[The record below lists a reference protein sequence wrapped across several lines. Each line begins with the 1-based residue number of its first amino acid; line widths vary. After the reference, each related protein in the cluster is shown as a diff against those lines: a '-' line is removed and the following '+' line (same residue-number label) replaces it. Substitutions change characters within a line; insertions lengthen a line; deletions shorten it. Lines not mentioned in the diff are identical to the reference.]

1 MNTHL
6 QKLHRYPFER
16 LAELKSGVNSPSHLS
31 HISLSIGEPKHPA
44 PDFVKQTLIDHI
56 DTVDRYPTTRGS
68 RELRQAISEWLE
80 KRFDLKLGSLDCET
94 QVLPVCGTREA
105 IFAFT
110 QASVSS
116 DDVAASPL
124 VVAPNPFYQ
133 IYEGAAILAGAQ
145 PYYLDC
151 NPAQSFIPDLSAVPA
166 DVWERCQLLQLCSPG
181 NPTGAVMSLAQMQHA
196 IELADRYDFIVA
208 SDECYSEVYLDESA
222 PPPGLLQACKQM
234 ERNDYSRCV
243 VFHSLSKRS
252 NLPGLRSGFVAG
264 DKELIESFFSY
275 RTYHGCSMSLPVQKA
290 SIAAWQD
297 ENHTIENRALYRHKF
312 NAIKEIL
319 NTCMDFPNPQASFY
333 LWPKTPI
340 DDIDFAQQLFAQ
352 QNVTLLPGQ
361 FLSRSGSHGNPGQN
375 RVRMAL
381 VASTEECVEA
391 ALRIKQFIASIPSTE
406 TRSDA

>member
-1 MNTHL
+1 MNTDL
-6 QKLHRYPFER
+6 SKLHPYPFER
-16 LAELKSGVNSPSHLS
+16 LADLKSGIHPPTHLS

-44 PDFVKQTLIDHI
+44 PDFVKQTLIDNI
-56 DTVDRYPTTRGS
+56 ESIGRYPTTRGTS
-68 RELRQAISEWLE
+68 ELRQAISEWLE
-80 KRFDLKLGSLDCET
+80 KRFDLKLGSIDYDT

-110 QASVSS
+110 QASISR
-116 DDVAASPL
+116 DDMGALPL
-124 VVAPNPFYQ
+124 VVTPNPFYQ

-151 NPAQSFIPDLSAVPA
+151 NPAEDFIPDLSAVPI

-208 SDECYSEVYLDESA
+208 SDECYSEVYLNESA
-222 PPPGLLQACKQM
+222 PPPGLLQACEQLG
-234 ERNDYSRCV
+234 RNDYSRCV

-264 DKELIESFFSY
+264 DKTLIQSFFSY

-297 ENHTIENRALYRHKF
+297 ESHTIKNRALYRDKF
-312 NAIKEIL
+312 NAVTEIL
-319 NTCMDFPNPQASFY
+319 TTCMDFPDPQASFY

-361 FLSRSGSHGNPGQN
+361 FLSRPGANVNPGQN
-375 RVRMAL
+375 L
-381 VASTEECVEA
+381 VQ
-391 ALRIKQFIASIPSTE
+391 RK
-406 TRSDA
+406 

>member
-1 MNTHL
+1 MNTDL
-6 QKLHRYPFER
+6 SKLHPYPFER
-16 LAELKSGVNSPSHLS
+16 LADLKSGIHPPAHLS
-31 HISLSIGEPKHPA
+31 HISLYIGEPKHPA
-44 PDFVKQTLIDHI
+44 PDFVKQTLIDNI
-56 DTVDRYPTTRGS
+56 ESIDRYPTTRGTS
-68 RELRQAISEWLE
+68 ELRQAISAWLE
-80 KRFDLKLGSLDCET
+80 KRFDLKLGSIDYDT

-110 QASVSS
+110 QASISR
-116 DDVAASPL
+116 DDMGALPL
-124 VVAPNPFYQ
+124 VVTPNPFYQ

-151 NPAQSFIPDLSAVPA
+151 NPTEGFIPDLSAVPIEA
-166 DVWERCQLLQLCSPG
+166 WERCQLLQLCSPG
-181 NPTGAVMSLAQMQHA
+181 NPTGAVMSLAQMQLA

-208 SDECYSEVYLDESA
+208 SDECYSEVYLNESA
-222 PPPGLLQACKQM
+222 PPPGLLQACEQLG
-234 ERNDYSRCV
+234 RNDYSRCV

-264 DKELIESFFSY
+264 DKTLIQSFFSY

-297 ENHTIENRALYRHKF
+297 ESHTIKNRALYRDKF
-312 NAIKEIL
+312 NAVTEIL
-319 NTCMDFPNPQASFY
+319 TTCMDFPDPQASFY

-361 FLSRSGSHGNPGQN
+361 FLSRPGADVNPGQN

-381 VASTEECVEA
+381 VASTEECIEA
-391 ALRIKQFIASIPSTE
+391 ALRIKQFISSLPDP
-406 TRSDA
+406 RVNN

>member
-1 MNTHL
+1 MNTDL
-6 QKLHRYPFER
+6 SKLHPYPFER
-16 LAELKSGVNSPSHLS
+16 LADLKSGIHPPTHLS

-44 PDFVKQTLIDHI
+44 PDFVKQTLIDNI
-56 DTVDRYPTTRGS
+56 ESIGRYPTTRGTS
-68 RELRQAISEWLE
+68 ELRQAISEWLE
-80 KRFDLKLGSLDCET
+80 KRFDLKLGSIDYDT

-110 QASVSS
+110 QASISR
-116 DDVAASPL
+116 DDMGALPL
-124 VVAPNPFYQ
+124 VVTPNPFYQ

-151 NPAQSFIPDLSAVPA
+151 NPAEDFIPDLSAVPI

-181 NPTGAVMSLAQMQHA
+181 NPTGAVMSLAQMRHA

-208 SDECYSEVYLDESA
+208 SDECYSEVYLNESA
-222 PPPGLLQACKQM
+222 PPPGLLQACEQLG
-234 ERNDYSRCV
+234 RNDYSRCV
-243 VFHSLSKRS
+243 VFYSLSKRS

-264 DKELIESFFSY
+264 DKTLIQSFFSY

-297 ENHTIENRALYRHKF
+297 ESHTIKNRALYRDKF
-312 NAIKEIL
+312 NAVTEIL
-319 NTCMDFPNPQASFY
+319 TTCMDFPDPQASFY

-361 FLSRSGSHGNPGQN
+361 FLSRPGANVNPGQN

-381 VASTEECVEA
+381 VASTKECVEA
-391 ALRIKQFIASIPSTE
+391 ALRIKQFISSLPNPQVNN
-406 TRSDA
+406 

>member
-1 MNTHL
+1 MNTDL
-6 QKLHRYPFER
+6 SKLHPYPFER
-16 LAELKSGVNSPSHLS
+16 LADLKSGIHPPTHLS

-44 PDFVKQTLIDHI
+44 PDFVKQTLIDNI
-56 DTVDRYPTTRGS
+56 ESIGRYPTTRGTS
-68 RELRQAISEWLE
+68 ELRQAISEWLE
-80 KRFDLKLGSLDCET
+80 KRFDLKLGSIDYDT

-110 QASVSS
+110 QASISR
-116 DDVAASPL
+116 DDMGALPL
-124 VVAPNPFYQ
+124 VVTPNPFYQ

-151 NPAQSFIPDLSAVPA
+151 NPAEDFIPDLSAVPI

-181 NPTGAVMSLAQMQHA
+181 NPTGAVMSLAQMRHA

-208 SDECYSEVYLDESA
+208 SDECYSEVYLNESA
-222 PPPGLLQACKQM
+222 PPPGLLQACEQLG
-234 ERNDYSRCV
+234 RNDYSRCV

-264 DKELIESFFSY
+264 DKTLIQSFFSY

-297 ENHTIENRALYRHKF
+297 ESHTIKNRALYRDKF
-312 NAIKEIL
+312 NAVTEIL
-319 NTCMDFPNPQASFY
+319 TTCMDFPDPQASFY

-361 FLSRSGSHGNPGQN
+361 FLSRPGANVSPGQN

-381 VASTEECVEA
+381 VASTKECVEA
-391 ALRIKQFIASIPSTE
+391 ALRIKQFISSLPNPQVNN
-406 TRSDA
+406 

>member
-1 MNTHL
+1 MNTDL
-6 QKLHRYPFER
+6 SKLHPYPFER
-16 LAELKSGVNSPSHLS
+16 LADLKSGIHPPTHLS

-44 PDFVKQTLIDHI
+44 PDFVKQTLIDNI
-56 DTVDRYPTTRGS
+56 ESIGSYPTTRGTS
-68 RELRQAISEWLE
+68 ELRQAISEWLE
-80 KRFDLKLGSLDCET
+80 KRFDLKLGSIDYDT

-110 QASVSS
+110 QASISR
-116 DDVAASPL
+116 DDMGALPL
-124 VVAPNPFYQ
+124 VVTPNPFYQ

-151 NPAQSFIPDLSAVPA
+151 NPAEDFIPDLSAVPI

-208 SDECYSEVYLDESA
+208 SDECYSEVYLNESA
-222 PPPGLLQACKQM
+222 PPPGLLQACEQLG
-234 ERNDYSRCV
+234 RNDYARCV

-264 DKELIESFFSY
+264 DKTLIQSFFSY

-297 ENHTIENRALYRHKF
+297 ESHTIKNRALYRDKF
-312 NAIKEIL
+312 NAVTEIL
-319 NTCMDFPNPQASFY
+319 TTCMDFPDPQASFY

-361 FLSRSGSHGNPGQN
+361 FLSRPGANVNPGQN

-391 ALRIKQFIASIPSTE
+391 ALRIKQFISSLPNPQVNN
-406 TRSDA
+406 